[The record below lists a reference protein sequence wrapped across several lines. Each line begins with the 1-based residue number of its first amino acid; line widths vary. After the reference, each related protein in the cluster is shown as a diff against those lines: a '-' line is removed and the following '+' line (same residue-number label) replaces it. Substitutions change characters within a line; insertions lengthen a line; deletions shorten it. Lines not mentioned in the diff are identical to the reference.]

1 MIKWVHLTPTQKQHP
16 STRLDHGD
24 EYHGNEWMRI
34 SSERG
39 WTRHRMSLI
48 ESRNNPVSLT
58 KGMLYDVRSNRCWY
72 PECTGVIMG
81 IQVPLMIIDRSLIS
95 VMTGVFSDRRVTHLR
110 ARWNRRP
117 FRNYR
122 SYRRM
127 RENSE
132 IGSEGRRKSS
142 VVSELFGKLF
152 RYVLLFN

>member
-1 MIKWVHLTPTQKQHP
+1 MKLRSVWLG
-16 STRLDHGD
+16 HGD
-24 EYHGNEWMRI
+24 EYHGNEWIRI

-58 KGMLYDVRSNRCWY
+58 KGMLYGVRSNRCWY

-81 IQVPLMIIDRSLIS
+81 IQVPLMIIDCCLCS

-117 FRNYR
+117 FRNHRSNQRIRETISEEYR
-122 SYRRM
+122 IEPKQVRSEPEVFPEH
-127 RENSE
+127 REME
-132 IGSEGRRKSS
+132 
-142 VVSELFGKLF
+142 
-152 RYVLLFN
+152 